1 MDPPLTATTIE
12 PRPHTHER
20 VLDPVLPL
28 PLVGKRPQAATV
40 DIVTTDSPDTTSND
54 GLASLTTSAPND
66 TPDNRLVPKSIPE
79 IIEEDYDLAS
89 SPIHRVPIEETPNTD
104 ADVLAKVLV
113 NVGKSAVLPIHLLRS
128 SEPTEPPSTSPL
140 NIPTLNESFF
150 RLPPYR
156 DMQPEEQ
163 TVPLQEL
170 SESDNLSAIH
180 ANLLRPRMQAS
191 PTNALIEPIAAIPSE
206 NLAARQM
213 FINVYSH
220 QDLKA
225 QLEMLSTTNPT
236 WAARI
241 LLSRTDI
248 SAIRTT
254 EGLAVTRCQ
263 QVTANFTFNNHEI
276 NETCYMLTPVLVEA
290 ELWFLVPGTKDLI
303 ESSPTAPCPH
313 PLSTEGT
320 SAQRPL
326 PPIPRISSASR
337 TFLFNPPTTFFRTVD
352 ATDVSPSA
360 HIALLHQNQQE
371 ITTRLSK
378 RGILSNAWMTMKNTT
393 LRARQSPMDLYD
405 NTTTKLT
412 EGVETSKRSVLRMV
426 LWIVI
431 PILIV
436 ALLLGSCVIYIK
448 FYFLHRA
455 ATTASSAVFGAAR
468 SFIPRPRDSRG
479 NRAANAARVPS
490 LNGIEMEEP
499 LFVPRIYTIV
509 DSINSIRSPLPY
521 IKLTIRKTEVT
532 ALIDSGASISYMK
545 LSTLH
550 EISPSTSF
558 APRNTTTT
566 AANGTAIHLVAVIKL
581 PVTTGRYP
589 ITHQSWVATCA
600 NASRIRLHPPPQQD
614 RPATFVRSPQTRH
627 RHWRRTP

>member
-12 PRPHTHER
+12 PRPYTHER
-20 VLDPVLPL
+20 VLDPVRPL

-54 GLASLTTSAPND
+54 GLASLTTSATND

-89 SPIHRVPIEETPNTD
+89 SPIHMVPIEETPTTD
-104 ADVLAKVLV
+104 AVSDVLAKVLV
-113 NVGKSAVLPIHLLRS
+113 NVGKSSVLPIHILRS
-128 SEPTEPPSTSPL
+128 SEPTEPPSTAPL
-140 NIPTLNESFF
+140 NISTLNESFF
-150 RLPPYR
+150 RLPQYR

-170 SESDNLSAIH
+170 SENDDLSAIH
-180 ANLLRPRMQAS
+180 ANLLRPRIQAS
-191 PTNALIEPIAAIPSE
+191 PTNALIKPIAAIPSE

-213 FINVYSH
+213 YINVYSH
-220 QDLKA
+220 PDLKA
-225 QLEMLSTTNPT
+225 QQLEMLSTTNPT

-248 SAIRTT
+248 SATRTT

-263 QVTANFTFNNHEI
+263 QVTANFTFNNLEF
-276 NETCYMLTPVLVEA
+276 NGTCYMLTPVLDEA

-303 ESSPTAPCPH
+303 ESSQTAPRSH
-313 PLSTEGT
+313 PLSAEGT

-337 TFLFNPPTTFFRTVD
+337 TFFFNPPTTFFRTVD
-352 ATDVSPSA
+352 ASDVSPSA

-371 ITTRLSK
+371 IATRLSK
-378 RGILSNAWMTMKNTT
+378 RGILTNAWMTMKNTT
-393 LRARQSPMDLYD
+393 LRARQSLMDLYD

-412 EGVETSKRSVLRMV
+412 EGVDTFKRSILHMV

-436 ALLLGSCVIYIK
+436 ALLLGCCVIYIK

-455 ATTASSAVFGAAR
+455 ATTASSALFGTAR

-479 NRAANAARVPS
+479 NRAANAVRVPS
-490 LNGIEMEEP
+490 PNGIEMEEP

-521 IKLTIRKTEVT
+521 IKLTIGKTEVA
-532 ALIDSGASISYMK
+532 ALIDSGA
-545 LSTLH
+545 
-550 EISPSTSF
+550 
-558 APRNTTTT
+558 
-566 AANGTAIHLVAVIKL
+566 
-581 PVTTGRYP
+581 
-589 ITHQSWVATCA
+589 
-600 NASRIRLHPPPQQD
+600 
-614 RPATFVRSPQTRH
+614 
-627 RHWRRTP
+627 